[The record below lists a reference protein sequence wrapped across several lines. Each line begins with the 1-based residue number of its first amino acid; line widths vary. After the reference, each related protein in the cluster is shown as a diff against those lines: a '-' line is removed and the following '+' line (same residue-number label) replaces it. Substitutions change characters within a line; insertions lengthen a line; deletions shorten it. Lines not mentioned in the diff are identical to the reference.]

1 MTMAFRNVMIESPAR
16 ISVKN
21 SQLLIFTD
29 SEYSLAVEDISAL
42 LLENRQSTITT
53 AALSLLGQRG
63 CALFICDEKHM
74 LCAVMA
80 PFSQHSR
87 ALSAAQLQL
96 SASEPLKKRLWQS
109 NVKSKIKKCGYRL
122 NSAI

>member
-1 MTMAFRNVMIESPAR
+1 MAFRNVMIESPAR

-29 SEYSLAVEDISAL
+29 RKYSLAVEDISAL

-63 CALFICDEKHM
+63 CALFVCDERHM
-74 LCAVMA
+74 PCAVMA
-80 PFSQHSR
+80 RFRSTAVHCPQHSFSFPR
-87 ALSAAQLQL
+87 RS
-96 SASEPLKKRLWQS
+96 R
-109 NVKSKIKKCGYRL
+109 
-122 NSAI
+122 